1 MFFARVGPADGTA
14 RPIVPSLREAATMM
28 DVANRTIENWT

>member
-1 MFFARVGPADGTA
+1 MFFARVGPGRWDSSTNRSVTA
-14 RPIVPSLREAATMM
+14 GGGHDD